1 MNADRILLEATRRT
15 DELGTLRGLLPA
27 PDAPLLITPRLEDAT
42 PLLTDVETLIATA
55 LRTTAATLADQL
67 GLDELTL

>member
-1 MNADRILLEATRRT
+1 MNADRILLKATRRT
-15 DELGTLRGLLPA
+15 DALGTLRGLLPA
-27 PDAPLLITPRLEDAT
+27 PDALLLITPRLEDAT